1 MEHELRRAARLVA
14 VDSRSRAL
22 LFQYAQAT
30 GQRFW
35 AAPGGGVELGE
46 TFEEAAARAAVE
58 ELGLNPVHLE
68 PVCDRT
74 ADFPWGDRQIHQQER
89 LFLLHH
95 EPWEF
100 DERVRD
106 VHRRERVLQARWWSL
121 AEIEESDELIFPED
135 LPAALREAAKAVAA
149 NPGTGPSILRPTSI
163 DNVLGRGSR
172 RRLWPE

>member
-58 ELGLNPVHLE
+58 ELGLKHVHLE

-74 ADFPWGDRQIHQQER
+74 ADFLVDDRPIHQQER
-89 LFLLHH
+89 LFLLHC
-95 EPWEF
+95 EPQEF
-100 DERVRD
+100 AERVRD
-106 VHRRERVLQARWWSL
+106 VHSHEGVVQARWWSL
-121 AEIEESDELIFPED
+121 AELEESDELIFPEN
-135 LPAALREAAKAVAA
+135 LPTALGKVAKSAAA
-149 NPGTGPSILRPTSI
+149 NAA
-163 DNVLGRGSR
+163 
-172 RRLWPE
+172 W